1 MLKNVMD
8 LVPYRVV
15 PVCVMKEGEDWGG
28 VGRVTRNGRE
38 SVCGVW
44 WRERGRRGES

>member
-8 LVPYRVV
+8 LVPYRAV

-28 VGRVTRNGRE
+28 VGRVTGNGRE
-38 SVCGVW
+38 CVVCG
-44 WRERGRRGES
+44 GESGEGE